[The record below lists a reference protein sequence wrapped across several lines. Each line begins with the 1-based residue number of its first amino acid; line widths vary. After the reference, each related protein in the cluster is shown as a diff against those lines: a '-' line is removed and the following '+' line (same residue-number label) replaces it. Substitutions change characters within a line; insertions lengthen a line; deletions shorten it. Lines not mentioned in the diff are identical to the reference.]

1 MELALRMD
9 MARTHFERKSQ
20 RAALIKWLDWIKSHQ
35 RRRAAYI
42 DRLQTLVN
50 AFRLKRILAAWL
62 AVAKDSQR
70 TKEYFKRLELSVT
83 EFSSK
88 DQQTPRPPGERVDGV
103 SVLPHHLSLKIFQY
117 LEIRDW
123 LNCAEVCCAWK
134 SIVHSGTLWSQINF
148 SVGKDWI
155 TDSTVQQILQSYRP
169 FVTRLN
175 LRGCTSLKWS
185 SLKYISECRN
195 LQELNMS
202 ECLVVSDMMIQRI
215 TEGCPCLLY
224 LNLSSTLVTDHSL
237 KAIFRNCLSLQY
249 LSLAHCRRFTDEGF
263 LCLTT
268 EKGGRNLTHLNLS
281 ECSQMTANG
290 FRYISAGCLS
300 LTEVVINDM
309 PTLSDSCVLALLT
322 SCYCLSSVSLL
333 WCPNLSDVALKAIA
347 KASNLKF
354 FSIEGNNQITDVSW
368 RALCSHSQGL
378 CRLQAA
384 DCPGMTDDSL
394 RYVAS
399 LKNLKYLDIS
409 LCSKVSD
416 AGIKC
421 LTDGSSTNELH
432 HLSISRCCLV
442 TDNSV
447 RRIAR
452 RLRKL
457 YHLNLSYCERLTDPA
472 VELLSGSS
480 ICSLDMSGCNIQ
492 DQGLAALQRVH
503 LKKIVLAECV
513 NITDTGIE
521 KLCKNTRD
529 LEHVD
534 VSHCVA
540 LSDAAIRAV
549 SFYCRGLLT
558 LRMSGCPKMTDMAVL
573 YLTSGSQYL
582 RELDISGCTLLTDR
596 SLRHLKR
603 ICPPLTS
610 IRMTCCSSISWA
622 AAIKLQARVSHWE
635 YRNFNP
641 SSCFDGSAN
650 Q

>member
-1 MELALRMD
+1 
-9 MARTHFERKSQ
+9 
-20 RAALIKWLDWIKSHQ
+20 
-35 RRRAAYI
+35 
-42 DRLQTLVN
+42 
-50 AFRLKRILAAWL
+50 
-62 AVAKDSQR
+62 
-70 TKEYFKRLELSVT
+70 
-83 EFSSK
+83 
-88 DQQTPRPPGERVDGV
+88 
-103 SVLPHHLSLKIFQY
+103 
-117 LEIRDW
+117 
-123 LNCAEVCCAWK
+123 
-134 SIVHSGTLWSQINF
+134 
-148 SVGKDWI
+148 
-155 TDSTVQQILQSYRP
+155 
-169 FVTRLN
+169 
-175 LRGCTSLKWS
+175 
-185 SLKYISECRN
+185 
-195 LQELNMS
+195 
-202 ECLVVSDMMIQRI
+202 MMIQRI

-268 EKGGRNLTHLNLS
+268 EKGARNLTHLNLS

-290 FRYISAGCLS
+290 FRYISAGCPS

-333 WCPNLSDVALKAIA
+333 WCPNLSDVAIKGIA

-368 RALCSHSQGL
+368 QALCSHSQGL

-399 LKNLKYLDIS
+399 LKSLKYLDIS
-409 LCSKVSD
+409 LCSRVSD

-421 LTDGSSTNELH
+421 LTDGSSTDELH

-480 ICSLDMSGCNIQ
+480 ICSLDLSGCNIQ
-492 DQGLAALQRVH
+492 DQGLAALQRIH

-513 NITDTGIE
+513 NITDTGME
-521 KLCKNTRD
+521 
-529 LEHVD
+529 
-534 VSHCVA
+534 
-540 LSDAAIRAV
+540 
-549 SFYCRGLLT
+549 
-558 LRMSGCPKMTDMAVL
+558 MSDMAVL

-582 RELDISGCTLLTDR
+582 RELDMSGCTLLTDR

-635 YRNFNP
+635 YSNFNP
-641 SSCFDGSAN
+641 SSCFDCSAN